1 MLATTEGKR
10 SGIRLH
16 FKASIVYAPFNT
28 SNYQDAE
35 VVDVSETGMCFRS
48 RTPLKPGAVV
58 FIRMEKYSPM
68 ISNINSEI
76 RPRSVTLAEVKWCG
90 ELFSKF
96 ETLYDIGVIYL
107 YPDR

>member
-10 SGIRLH
+10 SGIRHH

-28 SNYQDAE
+28 NDYHDAE
-35 VVDVSETGMCFRS
+35 VVNVSEQGMSFRS
-48 RTPLKPGAVV
+48 RAPLKPGV
-58 FIRMEKYSPM
+58 FIFIRIQKYSRM

-76 RPRSVTLAEVKWCG
+76 RPRIVTLAEVKWCR
-90 ELFSKF
+90 ELISKY